1 MKSGVNVNE
10 KENESGLAPL
20 HYSAGAGKSLY
31 LYSNLKNKKFE
42 MTRKIHVIFLFFGG
56 LEKITKLLIDGGAK
70 VDIRNAEGKTPL
82 EIAAVNGRFVLIL
95 IKQHYVNGNFRFCS
109 LKVDKQFLSNTAT
122 SFFQV

>member
-1 MKSGVNVNE
+1 MKRRMKVVWRHCTIQQELVNN
-10 KENESGLAPL
+10 
-20 HYSAGAGKSLY
+20 YY

-42 MTRKIHVIFLFFGG
+42 MTRKIHVIFLFFEG

-95 IKQHYVNGNFRFCS
+95 IKQLYLNGTFRFCS
-109 LKVDKQFLSNTAT
+109 LKVDEDKSMQFLSNTAT
-122 SFFQV
+122 SFFE